1 MQARTKKVEQVAAP
15 EIKSEMDLIKELQ
28 DELRFLREQRDS
40 KNADPEY
47 VARQQQLVAKNT
59 RRAWDSEAL
68 VQFNVAQVQVA
79 RSIVEEN
86 VTDAMQSYTINAG
99 GNRELIMRTTDDV
112 YRNRMMMLTQLH
124 PQNSQ
129 QAFFQ
134 DSIITKTKID
144 YLAHRNSMNQEMVE
158 VIKEMAA
165 AIRAIG
171 DVSERFYA
179 LNEAMVE
186 HCNDVSDENALWFDG
201 ELERMMQSATPDSIN
216 QRVVDSELDTDYLL
230 KGAELNKLEIRA
242 LAGLADSL
250 GEHLQSC
257 QDHGNELRDDV
268 INLREKVDGTQ
279 KRIADRIAPKK

>member
-1 MQARTKKVEQVAAP
+1 MARTKKQEAAP
-15 EIKSEMDLIKELQ
+15 VENKTDHDMIRELQ
-28 DELRFLREQRDS
+28 EELKFLRTERENRSQ
-40 KNADPEY
+40 DPDQIRRQQEL
-47 VARQQQLVAKNT
+47 VARNT

-112 YRNRMMMLTQLH
+112 YRNRMMMLTQLV
-124 PQNSQ
+124 PQNPQ
-129 QAFFQ
+129 QALFQ
-134 DSIITKTKID
+134 DSLITKTKLD
-144 YLAHRNSMNQEMVE
+144 YLHHRNHVNQEMVE
-158 VIKEMAA
+158 IIKEMAA

-179 LNEAMVE
+179 VNELMVE
-186 HCNDVSDENALWFDG
+186 HCDDISNENAVWFDG
-201 ELERMMQSATPDSIN
+201 ELERMMQSTQSDDN
-216 QRVVDSELDTDYLL
+216 TERVTASETETDILL
-230 KGAELNKLEIRA
+230 KAAEINKLEIRA

-250 GEHLQSC
+250 GDHLQEC
-257 QDHGNELRDDV
+257 QDHGNELRDEV

-279 KRIADRIAPKK
+279 KRIANRIAPGK

>member
-1 MQARTKKVEQVAAP
+1 MARGKKQEQAATP
-15 EIKSEMDLIKELQ
+15 EKSEMDMIKELQ
-28 DELRFLREQRDS
+28 DELRFLREQRTAKS
-40 KNADPEY
+40 ADPEQ
-47 VARQQQLVAKNT
+47 VAKQQDLIAKNT

-112 YRNRMMMLTQLH
+112 YRNRMMMLTQLQ
-124 PQNSQ
+124 PATPM
-129 QAFFQ
+129 QALFQ
-134 DSIITKTKID
+134 DSMITKTKLE
-144 YLAHRNSMNQEMVE
+144 YLHHRNHVNQEMVT
-158 VIKEMAA
+158 IIQEMAA

-179 LNEAMVE
+179 INEYMVE
-186 HCNDVSDENALWFDG
+186 HCDEVSDENALWFDG
-201 ELERMMQSATPDSIN
+201 ELQNMMQSATQDGNS
-216 QRVVDSELDTDYLL
+216 QRVELSETETDILL
-230 KGAELNKLEIRA
+230 KAAELNRLEIRA

-250 GEHLQSC
+250 GEHLQEC
-257 QDHGNELRDDV
+257 QDHGNELRDEV

-279 KRIADRIAPKK
+279 KRIANRIAPSK

>member
-1 MQARTKKVEQVAAP
+1 MARIKKQEAAP
-15 EIKSEMDLIKELQ
+15 VENKTDHDTIRELQ
-28 DELRFLREQRDS
+28 EELKFLRMERESRSQ
-40 KNADPEY
+40 DPDQIRRQQEL
-47 VARQQQLVAKNT
+47 VARNT

-112 YRNRMMMLTQLH
+112 YRNRMMMLTQLQ
-124 PQNSQ
+124 PQNPQ
-129 QAFFQ
+129 QALFQ
-134 DSIITKTKID
+134 DSMITKTKLD
-144 YLAHRNSMNQEMVE
+144 YLHHRNHVNQEMVE
-158 VIKEMAA
+158 IIKEMAA

-179 LNEAMVE
+179 INEHMVE
-186 HCNDVSDENALWFDG
+186 HCDDISDENARWFDG
-201 ELERMMQSATPDSIN
+201 ELDAMMKASTVDGNSERVATA
-216 QRVVDSELDTDYLL
+216 DTETDILL
-230 KGAELNKLEIRA
+230 KAAEINRLEIRT

-250 GEHLQSC
+250 GSHLQEC
-257 QDHGNELRDDV
+257 QEHGNELRDEV

-279 KRIADRIAPKK
+279 KRIANRIAPSK

>member
-1 MQARTKKVEQVAAP
+1 MQARVKKEQAAAP
-15 EIKSEMDLIKELQ
+15 ETKSELEMIKELQ
-28 DELRFLREQRDS
+28 EELRFLREQRTAKS
-40 KNADPEY
+40 ADPEQ
-47 VARQQQLVAKNT
+47 VAKQQELIAKNT

-112 YRNRMMMLTQLH
+112 YRNRMMMLTQLQ
-124 PQNSQ
+124 PATPM
-129 QAFFQ
+129 QALFQ
-134 DSIITKTKID
+134 DSMITKTKLE
-144 YLAHRNSMNQEMVE
+144 YLAHRNHVNEEMVTI
-158 VIKEMAA
+158 VQEMAA

-179 LNEAMVE
+179 LNEYMVE
-186 HCNDVSDENALWFDG
+186 HCDEVSDENARWFDG
-201 ELERMMQSATPDSIN
+201 ELGDMMTAATQDGNS
-216 QRVVDSELDTDYLL
+216 QRVELSETETDILL
-230 KGAELNKLEIRA
+230 KAAELNKLEIRA

-250 GEHLQSC
+250 GEHLQEC
-257 QDHGNELRDDV
+257 QEHGNELRDEV

-279 KRIADRIAPKK
+279 KRIANRIAPGK

>member
-1 MQARTKKVEQVAAP
+1 MSRTKKQEAAPVETKTDTDMIRELQEELKFLRMERESRSQDPDQIRKQQEQVA
-15 EIKSEMDLIKELQ
+15 
-28 DELRFLREQRDS
+28 R
-40 KNADPEY
+40 
-47 VARQQQLVAKNT
+47 NT

-112 YRNRMMMLTQLH
+112 YRNRMMMLTQLQ
-124 PQNSQ
+124 PQNPQ
-129 QAFFQ
+129 QALFQ
-134 DSIITKTKID
+134 DSMITKTKLD
-144 YLAHRNSMNQEMVE
+144 YLHHRNHVNQEMVE
-158 VIKEMAA
+158 IIKEMAA

-179 LNEAMVE
+179 INEYMVE
-186 HCNDVSDENALWFDG
+186 HCDDISDENARWFDG
-201 ELERMMQSATPDSIN
+201 ELDAMMKASTVDGNSE
-216 QRVVDSELDTDYLL
+216 RVVTADTETDILL
-230 KGAELNKLEIRA
+230 KAAEINRLEIRA

-250 GEHLQSC
+250 GNHLQEC
-257 QDHGNELRDDV
+257 QEHGNELRDEV

-279 KRIADRIAPKK
+279 KRIANRIAPGK

>member
-1 MQARTKKVEQVAAP
+1 MARTKKQEAAP
-15 EIKSEMDLIKELQ
+15 VENKTDHDMIRELQ
-28 DELRFLREQRDS
+28 EELKFLRMERENRSQ
-40 KNADPEY
+40 DPDQIRRQQEL
-47 VARQQQLVAKNT
+47 VARNT

-112 YRNRMMMLTQLH
+112 YRNRMMMLTQLV
-124 PQNSQ
+124 PQNPK
-129 QAFFQ
+129 QALFQ
-134 DSIITKTKID
+134 DSMITKTKLD
-144 YLAHRNSMNQEMVE
+144 YLHHRNHVNQEMVE
-158 VIKEMAA
+158 IIKEMAA

-179 LNEAMVE
+179 VNELMVE
-186 HCNDVSDENALWFDG
+186 HCDDISNENAVWFDG
-201 ELERMMQSATPDSIN
+201 ELERMMQSTQSDDN
-216 QRVVDSELDTDYLL
+216 TERVTASETETDILL
-230 KGAELNKLEIRA
+230 KAAEINKLEIRT

-250 GEHLQSC
+250 GDHLQDC
-257 QDHGNELRDDV
+257 QDHGNELRDEV

-279 KRIADRIAPKK
+279 KRIANRIAPGK

>member
-1 MQARTKKVEQVAAP
+1 MARTKKQEQGATP
-15 EIKSEMDLIKELQ
+15 DKSEMDMIKELQ
-28 DELRFLREQRDS
+28 DELRFLREQRTAKS
-40 KNADPEY
+40 ADPEQ
-47 VARQQQLVAKNT
+47 VAKQQELIAKNT

-112 YRNRMMMLTQLH
+112 YRNRMMMLTQLQ
-124 PQNSQ
+124 PATPM
-129 QAFFQ
+129 QALFQ
-134 DSIITKTKID
+134 DSMITKTKLE
-144 YLAHRNSMNQEMVE
+144 YLHHRNHVNQEMVA
-158 VIKEMAA
+158 IIQEMAA

-179 LNEAMVE
+179 LNDHMLE
-186 HCNDVSDENALWFDG
+186 HCDEVSDDNARWFDG
-201 ELERMMQSATPDSIN
+201 ELTDMMNAATQDGNS
-216 QRVVDSELDTDYLL
+216 QRVELSETETDILL
-230 KGAELNKLEIRA
+230 KAAELNRLEIRA

-250 GEHLQSC
+250 GEHLQEC
-257 QDHGNELRDDV
+257 QDHGNELRDEV

-279 KRIADRIAPKK
+279 KRIANRIAP

>member
-1 MQARTKKVEQVAAP
+1 MARTKKQEQVATP
-15 EIKSEMDLIKELQ
+15 EKSEMDMIKELQ
-28 DELRFLREQRDS
+28 EELRFLREQRTAKS
-40 KNADPEY
+40 ADPEQ
-47 VARQQQLVAKNT
+47 VAKQQELIAKNT

-112 YRNRMMMLTQLH
+112 YRNRMMMLTQLQ
-124 PQNSQ
+124 PATPM
-129 QAFFQ
+129 QALFQ
-134 DSIITKTKID
+134 DSMITKTKLE
-144 YLAHRNSMNQEMVE
+144 YLHHRNHVNQEMVS
-158 VIKEMAA
+158 IIQEMAA

-179 LNEAMVE
+179 INEYMVE
-186 HCNDVSDENALWFDG
+186 HCDEVSDENALWFDG
-201 ELERMMQSATPDSIN
+201 ELQSMMESATQDGNS
-216 QRVVDSELDTDYLL
+216 QRVELSETETDILL
-230 KGAELNKLEIRA
+230 KAAELNRLEIRA

-250 GEHLQSC
+250 GEHLQEC
-257 QDHGNELRDDV
+257 QDHGNELRDEV

-279 KRIADRIAPKK
+279 KRIANRIAPGK